1 MKIMWVPFIESD
13 MLIACWDFLI
23 QISEKNITTFSPLQQ
38 VWFFLP
44 NSSFL
49 SSNNQISMIKL
60 SYSSP
65 ISVWKLC
72 IIWYILLNLI
82 SLSNHI
88 YIKSISVWTTED
100 MFDNTGLVFF
110 LKRFIFCNNIYH
122 ISIDCVDQLWV
133 RISIR
138 ARCTTLCD
146 NVCQWLA
153 TGWWFFPGPPVSSIN
168 KSERHYITEILLKKA
183 LNTIKQ
189 KQTNNQFDDLDQIVL
204 RKCLNK

>member
-1 MKIMWVPFIESD
+1 MET
-13 MLIACWDFLI
+13 L
-23 QISEKNITTFSPLQQ
+23 
-38 VWFFLP
+38 
-44 NSSFL
+44 
-49 SSNNQISMIKL
+49 
-60 SYSSP
+60 Y
-65 ISVWKLC
+65 
-72 IIWYILLNLI
+72 NLI
-82 SLSNHI
+82 YSLELDLFTQPHI
-88 YIKSISVWTTED
+88 HQVYLSVNYWRYVWQYR
-100 MFDNTGLVFF
+100 TGFF

-153 TGWWFFPGPPVSSIN
+153 TGWWFFPGPPVSSTN
-168 KSERHYITEILLKKA
+168 KTERHYITEILLKKA
-183 LNTIKQ
+183 LNTNKQ